1 MQKRVEQSNKST
13 PSIMMGQAHGE
24 ILALKVRHFL
34 RQRVARIPAG
44 KNQTPLAAIKTQTFN
59 MGVHGRVTQVDSAG
73 ALSTL

>member
-1 MQKRVEQSNKST
+1 MMQKCVEQSNKSI

-44 KNQTPLAAIKTQTFN
+44 KNQTPLAAIKT
-59 MGVHGRVTQVDSAG
+59 
-73 ALSTL
+73 